1 MDLQE
6 AIIQVVEEWREKR
19 GMTKIQVGMAIFPAS
34 PEPRVAGDKWNHIVK
49 GRNTTNKKRQHT
61 IDELDKLADFFG
73 VHPETLIIEARQRMG
88 KISGK
93 GSPESVKTG

>member
-19 GMTKIQVGMAIFPAS
+19 GMTKIQLGMAIFPAS

-49 GRNTTNKKRQHT
+49 GRNTTNKKRQLT

-73 VHPETLIIEARQRMG
+73 YLGRALQNQLKLVSIPPPLPDGE
-88 KISGK
+88 
-93 GSPESVKTG
+93 

>member
-34 PEPRVAGDKWNHIVK
+34 PE
-49 GRNTTNKKRQHT
+49 
-61 IDELDKLADFFG
+61 LDKLADFFG

-93 GSPESVKTG
+93 GSSESVKTG

>member
-49 GRNTTNKKRQHT
+49 RQLT

-93 GSPESVKTG
+93 GSSESVKTG